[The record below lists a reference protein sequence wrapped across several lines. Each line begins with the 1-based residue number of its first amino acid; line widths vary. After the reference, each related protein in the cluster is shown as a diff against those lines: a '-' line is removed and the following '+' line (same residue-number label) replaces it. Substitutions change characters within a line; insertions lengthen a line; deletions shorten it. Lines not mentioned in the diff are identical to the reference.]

1 MENKISI
8 IYQENSNGETEAFLV
23 VNDHVVLETGDP
35 DDGAD
40 LSTEIE
46 TIQLVSRK
54 LAKALNAT
62 VTTISKN

>member
-8 IYQENSNGETEAFLV
+8 IYQDNSDNETEATLF
-23 VNDHVVLETGDP
+23 VNDHLILETGDP

-46 TIQLVSRK
+46 TIQSVSRK